1 MARSSKIYLCKD
13 INIDNEYNNVLN
25 YTVQQM
31 LDLCTASSH
40 LVAQASNYAFIRETD
55 NTISVSFT
63 YGDCLQSNYIAFQ
76 NPDYSN
82 KWFFAWIKDVKYVND
97 GTTQI
102 TFEVDSWSTWFNDIT
117 LKKSFVIREHVN
129 SDNVGEHTL
138 PENFETGE
146 FIINS
151 APTKLMTYSTEPTAP
166 NGTYIIFAVT
176 DLPKA
181 VSTSGFDINQFR
193 MINGIFGGQLFIVC
207 SDLSNAVSLI
217 NDYNGKQEYI
227 QSIFMAPRALLHFN
241 PGTGGAVD
249 DRTHVFSLDG
259 GGTYRVAEPA
269 SGVLYHLNG
278 AVQVAQQKTININT
292 TINGYTPKNKKL
304 FVAPW
309 NYGILTN
316 NTGVDVEM
324 HYEDF
329 VNNTPTFTAYGTL
342 TPGCSIKCIPLN
354 YKKLSDSSSIHS
366 YNFGISGAKFPI
378 CSWTCDEFIN
388 WLTQNGVNIAVSTVT
403 GLVSLGVGIA
413 TGGVG
418 LAVGVTSGM
427 NSIANT
433 ASQIYTRSKVPESTK
448 GNLNS
453 GDVTFSIGESVFTFI
468 PMCIKQEYARVID
481 SYWTRYGYLV
491 NALKT
496 PNITGRTYWN
506 YIQISSGEELGVGAV
521 PTKYMDVINQVAR
534 KGVTIWHD
542 HANIGNYDLN
552 NTIVS
557 S

>member
-31 LDLCTASSH
+31 LDLCTDSAH
-40 LVAQASNYAFIRETD
+40 LVASASNYSFIRETD

-63 YGDCLQSNYIAFQ
+63 YSQCLESNYMVFQ
-76 NPDYSN
+76 NSDYSN
-82 KWFFAWIKDVKYVND
+82 KWFFAWIKDVKYVSD
-97 GTTQI
+97 STTQI
-102 TFEVDSWSTWFNDIT
+102 TFEVDAWSTWFNDVTI
-117 LKKSFVIREHVN
+117 KKSFVIREHVN

-146 FIINS
+146 FIMNS
-151 APTKLMTYSTEPTAP
+151 APTKLMTYSTDVSSPD
-166 NGTYIIFAVT
+166 GTYIVFGATNLPDGTFGTLNDHRFVNGVFGGLIYIVCT
-176 DLPKA
+176 DNDNAKQLISDYEGKLEYLQVAFMVPRRLL
-181 VSTSGFDINQFR
+181 VYSPGGGGQSDIR
-193 MINGIFGGQLFIVC
+193 TTLYSINGHNYLV
-207 SDLSNAVSLI
+207 V
-217 NDYNGKQEYI
+217 K
-227 QSIFMAPRALLHFN
+227 
-241 PGTGGAVD
+241 
-249 DRTHVFSLDG
+249 
-259 GGTYRVAEPA
+259 PA
-269 SGVLYHLNG
+269 SDVVYHHKNAFKMG
-278 AVQVAQQKTININT
+278 DASININT

-316 NTGVDVEM
+316 NTGVDIEM

-329 VNNTPTFTAYGTL
+329 IDNNPQFSIYGAV
-342 TPGCSIKCIPLN
+342 TPGCSVKCIPLN
-354 YKKLSDSSSIHS
+354 YKKISDNGTFNSF
-366 YNFGISGAKFPI
+366 NFGISGAKYPI
-378 CSWTCDEFIN
+378 CSWTGDEFIN
-388 WLTQNGVNIAVSTVT
+388 WLTQNGVNIAVSSIT

-418 LAVGVTSGM
+418 LAVGATAGM

-448 GNLNS
+448 GNINA
-453 GDVTFSIGESVFTFI
+453 GDINFSMCESVFTFI

-491 NALKT
+491 NSLKT

-521 PTKYMDVINQVAR
+521 PTKYMDIINNTAR
-534 KGVTIWHD
+534 KGVTIWHN